1 MSESVIAYI
10 VSGLIFVSDDF
21 RILAGGFANDKERG
35 RNVFLFQD
43 FQDLRGPGVIGA
55 VVKGEGELGFGS
67 AHLLDTPGKRIGLV
81 RLIVDH
87 VAAGIVIDGAAAA
100 LRGGGD
106 APNIA
111 ITFENQIVA
120 GRNFIELGAN
130 GVVRMGGI
138 PD

>member
-21 RILAGGFANDKERG
+21 RILAGGFANCKESG
-35 RNVFLFQD
+35 PNVFLSQD

-55 VVKGEGELGFGS
+55 VVKGKGELGFGS
-67 AHLLDTPGKRIGLV
+67 AHLLDAPGKRIGLV

-100 LRGGGD
+100 LGGGGE
-106 APNIA
+106 AQNVAIA
-111 ITFENQIVA
+111 FTNQ
-120 GRNFIELGAN
+120 
-130 GVVRMGGI
+130 
-138 PD
+138 